1 VVWVRAVKVILWA
14 VFLLSVAGLRAETP
28 EVSGD
33 VTRTLAGEAIIHLS
47 FLTTQSPEKLWRA
60 LSVPDELTH
69 WAAPAVKV
77 QLRVGGAY
85 EYFSNPQRPIG
96 RRGMEG
102 TRILCYVPG
111 KMLCHSGPLPDT
123 WVIWSIEPAGDQQ
136 VVHYYAVGTSADW
149 NETCAA
155 RTAPA
160 QELVERLA
168 KYVQP

>member
-69 WAAPAVKV
+69 WAAPAV
-77 QLRVGGAY
+77 
-85 EYFSNPQRPIG
+85 
-96 RRGMEG
+96 
-102 TRILCYVPG
+102 
-111 KMLCHSGPLPDT
+111 
-123 WVIWSIEPAGDQQ
+123 
-136 VVHYYAVGTSADW
+136 
-149 NETCAA
+149 
-155 RTAPA
+155 
-160 QELVERLA
+160 
-168 KYVQP
+168 